1 MTREKCFR
9 CKDAAAA
16 GGRALPGTETMRES
30 WSALMVCLLSVATAH
45 AQVPRDPF
53 AEPGQ
58 SPSAASAPS
67 AADKSAPAPFVTRQ
81 RDVEIPFSVR
91 AGSTPETQPASVRVF
106 VTWDRG
112 QNWHL
117 YDERRPEDGRFRFKC
132 KQDGEFWFA
141 TQTIDRAGRP
151 DSPEPRKPQLRLIVD
166 SQRPQLQVHTQVHE
180 SGEVAFSWNTV
191 DTTLNA
197 ATLKFEYQDAVAS
210 GPWESVPVT
219 AKSDPVTGQ
228 SQGQSSFRP
237 VANGR
242 SINLRAEVSDAAGNV
257 AFFSQRL
264 SLSPASGA
272 PAGGLAYAPPADPSA
287 TRWPSD
293 KDPASGPQSNQW
305 VASNDLQPSA
315 GGASE
320 QVRIPSMIDNPFA
333 KTGRLASSPQTSVS
347 QPSTSQTSSSQ
358 PSPPAQEDVLPPPA
372 TTQQEPS
379 VDSASE
385 PTYSSASTEE
395 EQPQARDLP
404 SDVGPLP
411 RQDEGYAGQDPSVG
425 EEPSM
430 PEFGTGPET
439 MPTPQPHAARPEE
452 SVDAPLGQRPRLTN
466 SRRFSLD
473 YDVEAVGPE
482 GVSAVELWG
491 TSDGGRSWA
500 KWGLDPDRASPFDV
514 EVNNESSYG
523 FRIVIVGKSG
533 LATSA
538 PQAGDAADIWVGIDA
553 TRPTAKLTGA
563 AYGQGEAA
571 GKLEIRWEASDAN
584 LGPRPISLA
593 ISDRPDGQ
601 FTPIAAG
608 LPNIG
613 QYAWEFDPRS
623 PRQIYLRLEVRD
635 EAGNIAI
642 DQLSEPIKVEGLEPK
657 GRIRGFNPAPES
669 SREAFRSPLFQ

>member
-1 MTREKCFR
+1 
-9 CKDAAAA
+9 
-16 GGRALPGTETMRES
+16 MRES
-30 WSALMVCLLSVATAH
+30 WSALMVCLLVAASAR

-53 AEPGQ
+53 TDRAQ
-58 SPSAASAPS
+58 SPAAAAAPTPTGNS
-67 AADKSAPAPFVTRQ
+67 QPAPFVTRQ

-106 VTWDRG
+106 VSWDRG

-151 DSPEPRKPQLRLIVD
+151 DSSEPRKPQLRLIVD
-166 SQRPQLQVHTQVHE
+166 SQRPQLQVHTQVNE
-180 SGEVAFSWNTV
+180 SGEVAFSWNAV

-210 GPWESVPVT
+210 GPWESVAVT

-237 VANGR
+237 IASSR
-242 SINLRAEVSDAAGNV
+242 SINLRAEIADAAGNV

-264 SLSPASGA
+264 SLAPASGA
-272 PAGGLAYAPPADPSA
+272 PAGGLAYAPPTDPSA
-287 TRWPSD
+287 TRWPSEGD
-293 KDPASGPQSNQW
+293 DGGGSRQSNQW
-305 VASNDLQPSA
+305 IANSDLAPSA
-315 GGASE
+315 AKPNE
-320 QVRIPSMIDNPFA
+320 QVRIPNMIDNPFA
-333 KTGRLASSPQTSVS
+333 NTGRLASSQETR
-347 QPSTSQTSSSQ
+347 
-358 PSPPAQEDVLPPPA
+358 PPATEDVLPAPSRESTSPSVA
-372 TTQQEPS
+372 DSYAEPS
-379 VDSASE
+379 
-385 PTYSSASTEE
+385 YSSETASSPSPS
-395 EQPQARDLP
+395 EQPPVSDLP
-404 SDVGPLP
+404 GDIGPLP
-411 RQDEGYAGQDPSVG
+411 AEDRGSYQPEGLP
-425 EEPSM
+425 EESSSAPD
-430 PEFGTGPET
+430 FGPAPET
-439 MPTPQPHAARPEE
+439 MPAPQESDVTPEE
-452 SVDAPLGQRPRLTN
+452 TIEAPLGQRPRLTN

-491 TSDGGRSWA
+491 TGDGGRTWA

-514 EVNNESSYG
+514 EVNNESTYG

-553 TRPTAKLTGA
+553 TRPTARLTGA
-563 AYGQGEAA
+563 VYGQGESA
-571 GKLEIRWEASDAN
+571 GKLEIRWEAADAN

-642 DQLSEPIKVEGLEPK
+642 DQLTEPIKVEGLEPK